1 MCGHGSE
8 RIVHDPGSHL
18 PRRLRGRRQEC
29 QDLNRLQ
36 GDPGLVPPHRH
47 GGGPAPR
54 RDPRPASIAANTGV
68 DSADEVI
75 KYLLVGADAVMT
87 TSSLLRHGIDHMATL
102 LNGLRAWLEARGF
115 DGVASIGGRMSQP
128 SSGNGATVDGGIT
141 IKALQ
146 GSFAA
151 R

>member
-1 MCGHGSE
+1 M
-8 RIVHDPGSHL
+8 
-18 PRRLRGRRQEC
+18 
-29 QDLNRLQ
+29 
-36 GDPGLVPPHRH
+36 
-47 GGGPAPR
+47 
-54 RDPRPASIAANTGV
+54 